1 MVEIELVYCSFST
14 KYKGWCQMIKG
25 LIIDLDNCV
34 FDTKSMGVDVI
45 APVLAVLSEAA
56 SGIFFSAAVLA
67 GIEELFDEI
76 IIEANDDPLNRKGKK
91 QIFQELMEKYGWLPW
106 EIMVVGDNPYSEL
119 KAGKELGMITV
130 QTLRPDVFSVDGFDH
145 FVSGFSEIIELLER
159 L

>member
-1 MVEIELVYCSFST
+1 MT
-14 KYKGWCQMIKG
+14 
-25 LIIDLDNCV
+25 
-34 FDTKSMGVDVI
+34 
-45 APVLAVLSEAA
+45 
-56 SGIFFSAAVLA
+56 

-145 FVSGFSEIIELLER
+145 YVSGISEIIELLER